1 MGEEAEAVKSSSQS
15 VDEMLDSY
23 EKMILPAEDKGAMR
37 YINMSQ
43 HELNAMSAEDCNE
56 AAVMLT
62 SLAFHVAKA
71 CNKLRAKIRYC
82 NEAILKCIASRT
94 ANYRYNSPDERKALA
109 IQEDDFASNTK
120 RQEVSLSC
128 RLERID
134 YLSLR
139 LEKVA
144 DMFASLAA
152 TKRRQQ

>member
-43 HELNAMSAEDCNE
+43 HELNAMSAEECNE